1 MPDTDLPTLWGLD
14 PIQLLT
20 RYWASLGV
28 QVVRQGEPSQI
39 VSHAEVYLL
48 TDPRSL
54 VLFRLSRVMDVLNWI
69 KPLVVFVRLHDQRER
84 TTRHEAMT
92 DADGRFIRFERS
104 SDSAESAGHSR
115 VVLTPDIEV
124 ARLWQSAPDPVTGW
138 RRLRRFT
145 PRHDRMTL
153 SLPGSVFSRSRRD
166 EIALLGRALVKTW
179 KRPDAVVARAVRS
192 GEAAWADRTGGVDSH
207 ARVIGPVWIGAGRKV
222 EAGST
227 VIGPRILWDDPSA
240 RPPSEAIQWLLIE
253 PSGPD
258 PQRESIW
265 KSAQRVLRNMTRS

>member
-1 MPDTDLPTLWGLD
+1 MNELPTVWGLD

-54 VLFRLSRVMDVLNWI
+54 VLFKLSRVMEVLNWI
-69 KPLVVFVRLHDQRER
+69 KPLVVFVRLHDERER
-84 TTRHEAMT
+84 SSRHEALT
-92 DADGRFIRFERS
+92 TEDGRFVRFARRA
-104 SDSAESAGHSR
+104 DSAETAGLSR
-115 VVLTPDIEV
+115 VVLTPEIEV

-153 SLPGSVFSRSRRD
+153 SLPGSVFSRWRRD
-166 EIALLGRALVKTW
+166 EIALLGRQLVKTW
-179 KRPDAVVARAVRS
+179 KRPDAVVARAVRA
-192 GEAAWADRTGGVDSH
+192 GDAAWADRTGGVDSE

-222 EAGST
+222 DAGAT
-227 VIGPRILWDDPSA
+227 LIGPRILWDEPAA
-240 RPPSEAIQWLLIE
+240 RPPTEAIQWLLIE
-253 PSGPD
+253 PIA
-258 PQRESIW
+258 PQAPRQSIW